1 MMSSSLYF
9 VAARFGDVLGTRLYD
24 HFGDFTVCVIAV
36 TVVYALILPIIL
48 LIPKHLTATADGQ
61 TSVGH

>member
-1 MMSSSLYF
+1 
-9 VAARFGDVLGTRLYD
+9 
-24 HFGDFTVCVIAV
+24 VIAV
-36 TVVYALILPIIL
+36 TVVYALILPSIL